1 MAKIL
6 LLNGPNLNLLG
17 EREPGVYGHVTLAE
31 IEQRA
36 RVLAAANGHDL
47 AALQS
52 NSELV
57 WIERL
62 HAARTDE
69 TAFIVVNPGAFTH
82 QSVAIRD
89 ALTATG
95 LPFVEVHLSNV
106 HAREPFRHRSL
117 FSDRAVGVIAGLG
130 PDGYE
135 FALTAAF
142 RRLQPVAGD
151 GIQTGI

>member
-31 IEQRA
+31 IEQHA
-36 RVLAAANGHDL
+36 RDLAAANGHEL

-52 NSELV
+52 NSELA

-62 HAARTDE
+62 HAARTDG
-69 TAFIVVNPGAFTH
+69 TACIIVNPGAFTH

-89 ALTATG
+89 AITATD
-95 LPFVEVHLSNV
+95 LPFIEVHLSNV

-117 FSDRAVGVIAGLG
+117 FSDRAVGVIAGFG
-130 PDGYE
+130 PEGYE

>member
-31 IEQRA
+31 IEQGA
-36 RVLAAANGHDL
+36 RELAAANGHEL

-52 NSELV
+52 NSELA

-62 HAARTDE
+62 HAARTDG

-89 ALTATG
+89 AITATD
-95 LPFVEVHLSNV
+95 LPFIEVHLSNV
-106 HAREPFRHRSL
+106 YRREPFRHHSYVSPVAR
-117 FSDRAVGVIAGLG
+117 GVICGLG
-130 PDGYE
+130 TQGYLL
-135 FALTAAF
+135 ALEAAA
-142 RRLQPVAGD
+142 RL
-151 GIQTGI
+151 